1 MNLFESNIFTLIYT
15 CLVIGLIVLFFIS
28 FTLFIRRVLQSSV
41 AKKHHVINM
50 NQKLDRI
57 IELLEKIRNSDR
69 RGMKRGMRM
78 ANYIKELREKVG
90 HDYVFLNFAGGCV
103 FNKEGEV
110 LLQKEETLTLGA
122 FQVVQWR

>member
-1 MNLFESNIFTLIYT
+1 
-15 CLVIGLIVLFFIS
+15 
-28 FTLFIRRVLQSSV
+28 
-41 AKKHHVINM
+41 M

-69 RGMKRGMRM
+69 SMKRGKRM

-110 LLQKEETLTLGA
+110 LLQKEETLTLGD
-122 FQVVQWR
+122 FQVAQWR